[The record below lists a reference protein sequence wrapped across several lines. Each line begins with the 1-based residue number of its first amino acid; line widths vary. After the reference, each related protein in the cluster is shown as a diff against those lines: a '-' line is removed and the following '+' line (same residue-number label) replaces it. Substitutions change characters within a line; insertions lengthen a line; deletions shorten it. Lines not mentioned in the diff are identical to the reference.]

1 MQLDEILKRNREFVR
16 GRESR
21 PLPAAET
28 IPLAVVACYDPR
40 LDGLIWQSLGLA
52 PGGAFL
58 FRTAGALVQAEG
70 TVAKSLGLAVFLF
83 GVREIVVLGHSSCR
97 MAAFDTSSF
106 IDAFRK
112 RGVAREA
119 FGNEDLRTWAG
130 AIPGP
135 RRGVATSVA
144 NILAAPFLPKDL
156 SVAGLV
162 LDDATCALDV
172 VARPGE
178 VPAVEPKAPDAA
190 TAPTPAPGPLP
201 TPAPGPLPTLDPGER
216 RALLDVQRLAPE
228 PDRSQRPSDPLLDAV
243 RDFVVTIQSSVRRGD
258 IRNLKRE
265 LDAQQNPMAKF
276 DLLEKFARRAGTESI
291 AAREAFARVKREA
304 SSAGGLRD
312 PHELFRLFHELTGG
326 S

>member
-1 MQLDEILKRNREFVR
+1 MQLDEVLKRNREFVR

-21 PLPAAET
+21 PLPAVET

-40 LDGLIWQSLGLA
+40 LDALIWPSLGLL

-58 FRTAGALVQAEG
+58 LRTAGALVQAEG

-130 AIPGP
+130 ALPDP

-144 NILAAPFLPKDL
+144 NIMAAPFLPKDL

-162 LDDATCALDV
+162 LDDATGALDV

-178 VPAVEPKAPDAA
+178 VPAPEPRAADAA
-190 TAPTPAPGPLP
+190 TVPTPAHGPLP
-201 TPAPGPLPTLDPGER
+201 TPDP
-216 RALLDVQRLAPE
+216 RAAE
-228 PDRSQRPSDPLLDAV
+228 SDRSQGPSDPLLDAV
-243 RDFVVTIQSSVRRGD
+243 RDFVVTIQGSARWRGD
-258 IRNLKRE
+258 LRNLKRA
-265 LDAQQNPMAKF
+265 LDAQPNPMAKF
-276 DLLEKFARRAGTESI
+276 GLLETFARRAGTESL
-291 AAREAFARVKREA
+291 AAREAFARVKREV
-304 SSAGGLRD
+304 SSAGGLCN
-312 PHELFRLFHELTGG
+312 PQELLRLFHDLTTG